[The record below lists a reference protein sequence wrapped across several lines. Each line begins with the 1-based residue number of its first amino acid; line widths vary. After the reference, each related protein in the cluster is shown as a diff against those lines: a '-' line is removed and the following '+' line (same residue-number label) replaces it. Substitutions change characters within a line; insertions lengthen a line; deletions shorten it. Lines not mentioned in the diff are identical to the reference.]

1 MSLIWN
7 KLAGTLNTYF
17 RIGLQGVRLKDS
29 SGNLVI
35 RNSGDSADADLTA
48 KKVNV
53 SGADLVLDSAGNAL
67 TVSRNGSQSGALQII
82 LPSAKAT
89 DGQVLA
95 QKAGTGAGIIEFE
108 FVSAG
113 STSAAD
119 KLDTTSLAFDDTSPV
134 AMFDTGASDV
144 IEYTDVV
151 VDDPFDGAPAMSVG
165 IAGTASKYVAS
176 TDVDLTAAA
185 GTVFRIPCVKE
196 AQGAESLII
205 TYSAGGASQ
214 GAARV
219 LVHYATPT

>member
-7 KLAGTLNTYF
+7 KLAGTLNAYF
-17 RIGLQGVRLKDS
+17 KLGLQGVRLKDA

-35 RNSGDSADADLTA
+35 RNSGDSADAEVTA
-48 KKVNV
+48 SKVNV
-53 SGADLVLDSAGNAL
+53 SGADLVLDSDGNAL
-67 TVSRNGSQSGALQII
+67 TVSRNGSQSGALQIV

-95 QKAGTGAGIIEFE
+95 QKAGTGAGVIEFE

-113 STSAAD
+113 STAAAD
-119 KLDTTSLAFDDTSPV
+119 KLDTTFLASGSTSPV
-134 AMFDTGASDV
+134 AMFNTGAGDV
-144 IEYTDVV
+144 IEYIDVV
-151 VDDPFDGAPAMSVG
+151 IDTAFDGTPTMSVG
-165 IAGTASKYVAS
+165 ISGTASKYVAS

-185 GTVFRIPCVKE
+185 ETVFRIPCGKG
-196 AQGAESLII
+196 AQGEESLII

-219 LVHYATPT
+219 LVHYSTPA